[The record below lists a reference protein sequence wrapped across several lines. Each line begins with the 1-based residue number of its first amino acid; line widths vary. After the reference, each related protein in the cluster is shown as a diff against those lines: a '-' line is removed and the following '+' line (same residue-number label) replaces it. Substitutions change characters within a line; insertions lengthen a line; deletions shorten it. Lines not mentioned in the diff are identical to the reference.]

1 MTPIKSAP
9 ISKLFPT
16 REHENALRARGFL
29 TIAGVDE
36 AGRGPLAGPV
46 VAGAVVLPPDF
57 SSPHFALLHDS
68 KQLSPLLRAALF
80 EELTAQAA
88 WGVGVV
94 DAAAID
100 EINIRQASW
109 LAMQRAVEDLEQRSS
124 TRIDYALIDGLGYGD
139 GPWPYDAL
147 VKGDARCLSIAAA
160 SVIAKETRDNIMRN
174 YDAQFP
180 RYGFAI
186 HKGYGT
192 AKHLAALREHGVCD
206 LHRRT
211 FRPVREIIE
220 RCEKR

>member
-1 MTPIKSAP
+1 M
-9 ISKLFPT
+9 FPT
-16 REHENALRARGFL
+16 WEHESALRARGFF

-46 VAGAVVLPPDF
+46 VAGAVVLPHDF
-57 SSPHFALLHDS
+57 SSPHFAQLHDS
-68 KQLSPLLRAALF
+68 KQLSISLRAALF
-80 EELTAQAA
+80 EELTAQVA

-94 DAAAID
+94 DAATID
-100 EINIRQASW
+100 QINIRQASW
-109 LAMQRAVEDLEQRSS
+109 LAMQRAVEDLEHRSS
-124 TRIDYALIDGLGYGD
+124 ARIDYALIDGLGYGA

-160 SVIAKETRDNIMRN
+160 SVIAKETRDNIMRD
-174 YDAQFP
+174 YDVQFP
-180 RYGFAI
+180 QYDFAI

-192 AKHLAALREHGVCD
+192 AKHLAALREHGVCE

-220 RCEKR
+220 MCEHRDK

>member
-1 MTPIKSAP
+1 MTSTKLSSTP
-9 ISKLFPT
+9 KLFPT
-16 REHENALRARGFL
+16 REHENALRARGFSHV
-29 TIAGVDE
+29 AGVDE

-57 SSPHFALLHDS
+57 SSPHFAQLHDS
-68 KQLSPLLRAALF
+68 KQLSAPLRAALF
-80 EELTAQAA
+80 QELSAQVA
-88 WGVGVV
+88 WGIGVV
-94 DAAAID
+94 DADTID

-109 LAMQRAVEDLEQRSS
+109 LAMRRAVEDLERRSS
-124 TRIDYALIDGLGYGD
+124 TRIDYALIDGLGYGE

-160 SVIAKETRDNIMRN
+160 SVIAKETRDNMMRN

-180 RYGFAI
+180 QYGFAI

-192 AKHLAALREHGVCD
+192 AKHLAALREHGVCE

-220 RCEKR
+220 LFEKR

>member
-1 MTPIKSAP
+1 MTSAKTSSQP
-9 ISKLFPT
+9 KLSPT
-16 REHENALRARGFL
+16 WEHENALRARGFSFV
-29 TIAGVDE
+29 AGVDE

-68 KQLSPLLRAALF
+68 KQLSNSLRAVLF
-80 EELTAQAA
+80 QEIFSQVA

-94 DAAAID
+94 DAQTID

-109 LAMQRAVEDLEQRSS
+109 LAMRRAVEDLEHRSS
-124 TRIDYALIDGLGYGD
+124 TRIDYALIDGLGYGA
-139 GPWPYDAL
+139 GPWPYDAI

-160 SVIAKETRDNIMRN
+160 SVIAKETRDSMMRN
-174 YDAQFP
+174 FDAQFP
-180 RYGFAI
+180 NYGFAI

-192 AKHLAALREHGVCD
+192 SRHLAALREHGVCP

-211 FRPVREIIE
+211 FRPVREVIALF
-220 RCEKR
+220 EKR